1 MDVEPIA
8 TKSQVSIW
16 SSLKFVAWSMVGIRS
31 RKGYQD
37 DLARVNPIHLVV
49 VGLVSVLLMV
59 VGLIG
64 LVHWVVAK

>member
-1 MDVEPIA
+1 MDTESPA
-8 TKSQVSIW
+8 KNSQVSIW